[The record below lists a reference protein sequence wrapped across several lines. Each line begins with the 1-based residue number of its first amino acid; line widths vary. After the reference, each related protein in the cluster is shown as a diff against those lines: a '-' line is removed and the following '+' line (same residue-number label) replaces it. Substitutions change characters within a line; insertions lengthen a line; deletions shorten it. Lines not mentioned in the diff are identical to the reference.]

1 MPAFVQALDRLIRLA
16 AVLLLLA
23 LLGCVVIGVVTRLF
37 NRPVTWSEEMAQ
49 HLLVWT
55 GFVGLMLASRRRS
68 HIRITVFLD
77 KLPRIARL
85 GAELVI
91 QAGVILFAACLLWYG
106 TPLIPRNWDI
116 EWVSLALPAGLLYL
130 PIPFAALLLIGQAIA
145 DAALALAGRTPAEA
159 EPGAQPL

>member
-1 MPAFVQALDRLIRLA
+1 MPALTQALDRLIRLA
-16 AVLLLLA
+16 AVLLLLS
-23 LLGCVVIGVVTRLF
+23 LLGCVVVGVVTRLF

-55 GFVGLMLASRRRS
+55 GFVGWMLASRKRS

-77 KLPRIARL
+77 RLPRVGRL
-85 GAELVI
+85 AAELVI
-91 QAGVILFAACLLWYG
+91 QAGVIFFAACLLWYG

-130 PIPFAALLLIGQAIA
+130 PIPFAAAVLIGQAIA
-145 DAALALAGRTPAEA
+145 DAALALAGQAPAEP